1 MRLYYAPG
9 ACSLA
14 PHIIVREAALDV
26 TLDKVNFGDPERR
39 TESGRKYYD
48 INAQGAVPALELANG
63 EVLTEAQVVLQYL
76 AAQAPQARLAPSE
89 GMARWRLL
97 ETLNFIATEL
107 HKGFGP
113 FWKKGNEEARE
124 AARKLLV
131 NRFGLLARK
140 LGDKPY
146 LQGDF
151 SIADAYA
158 FVMLT
163 WARTHA
169 IDLSGLPAL
178 KTYFER
184 VAARPAVRQALT
196 EEGLPTA

>member
-1 MRLYYAPG
+1 MRLYYSPG

-14 PHIIVREAALDV
+14 PHIVACEAGLDV
-26 TLDKVNFGDPERR
+26 ALEKVDLAAPERR
-39 TESGRKYYD
+39 TESGRDYYE
-48 INAQGAVPALELANG
+48 INPQGAVPALELDSG

-76 AAQAPQARLAPSE
+76 AEQAPQARLAPRE
-89 GMARWRLL
+89 GIAHWRLL
-97 ETLNFIATEL
+97 ETLGFIATEL

-113 FWKKGNEEARE
+113 FWKKASSETQD
-124 AARKLLV
+124 AARKLLL

-146 LQGDF
+146 LLGEF

-163 WARTHA
+163 WTRKHN
-169 IDLSGLPAL
+169 IDISALPTLGA
-178 KTYFER
+178 YFER
-184 VAARPAVRQALT
+184 LIARPAVRRALA
-196 EEGLPTA
+196 EEGLPTG

>member
-14 PHIIVREAALDV
+14 PHIIAREANLDV
-26 TLDKVNFGDPERR
+26 TLDKVNFADPERR
-39 TESGRKYYD
+39 TESGRKYYE
-48 INAQGAVPALELANG
+48 INPQGAVPALELDTG
-63 EVLTEAQVVLQYL
+63 EVLTEAQVVMQYL

-113 FWKKGNEEARE
+113 FWKKGGEEAKE
-124 AARKLLV
+124 AARKLLL

-146 LQGDF
+146 LLGDF

-163 WARTHA
+163 WARKFE
-169 IDLSGLPAL
+169 IDLSGFPKLNA
-178 KTYFER
+178 YYDR
-184 VAARPAVRQALT
+184 VKARPAVQQAWQA
-196 EEGLPTA
+196 EGLS